1 MDAAPAR
8 TREAPLVM
16 LLLALVP
23 SVAVAVRVADALWLA
38 AGVLLVMVASSV
50 ARALLDGAR
59 AEVPPRTAV
68 RGKDYPEA
76 GVPSSDGPATED
88 RTAGWLRALVIS
100 SILTAAF
107 EAGLLAVAPAASAA
121 LGIYAPLIA
130 VNFLVVGRSG
140 PRPSGVSLPRSAL
153 CALRKAAWFAGGL
166 VTIALVREALGA
178 GTITLFPAGRFGG
191 TISISPLLD
200 QPVRALGF
208 AGGGLLCLGYIV
220 AAVRAFLGRKGPA
233 APRAEAMK

>member
-1 MDAAPAR
+1 MDSAPAG

-38 AGVLLVMVASSV
+38 AGVLLVMVGSSV
-50 ARALLDGAR
+50 ARALLDGERVEGAQG
-59 AEVPPRTAV
+59 AAVPGA
-68 RGKDYPEA
+68 GDPEA
-76 GVPSSDGPATED
+76 GAAAADGPSPED

-130 VNFLVVGRSG
+130 VNFLVVGRG
-140 PRPSGVSLPRSAL
+140 GCGPSGASLPRTAL
-153 CALRKAAWFAGGL
+153 SSLRNAAWFAGGL
-166 VTIALVREALGA
+166 VAIALVREVLGA
-178 GTITLFPAGRFGG
+178 GTITLFPAGGFGG
-191 TISISPLLD
+191 TISVSPLLD

-208 AGGGLLCLGYIV
+208 AGGGLLCLGYLA
-220 AAVRAFLGRKGPA
+220 AAVRAVLARKGPP